1 MARPR
6 ALLLS
11 PEAPYPLWGGG
22 ALRTASVLHY
32 LAQRYELDVLLFR
45 EPHAGDPALA
55 LPEGLAARTGVIE
68 LPHHARTFSARIKRN
83 VVRLARGVPP
93 LWDRFA
99 GFEDNMS
106 KFIEGRSYEVAVLEH
121 FWCAPYL
128 RTVRRAANRVV
139 MNLHN
144 VESALHSRFGEA
156 EGGAARWAHGRFA
169 QAYERLEREWLP
181 QFELLLAASEE
192 DARRL
197 NGMNVVVYPNSV
209 PHYAQPVWAHGD
221 RRPVVAFSGNMEY
234 HPNVQ
239 AVRWFARE
247 IWPHIRRACPEA
259 EWVLIGKNEQAIR
272 GLVAGI
278 PGVRC
283 TGMVDDAVGE
293 LGQAAV
299 AVVPLLSGSGTRL
312 KILEA
317 WAAGTPVV
325 STAVGA
331 EGLGAAEQL
340 PIEIAGN
347 AGEFSATVLRL
358 LRDPTR
364 RAKLAIHG
372 RRRYEESFTWEAA
385 WKVLSGAG
393 L

>member
-1 MARPR
+1 
-6 ALLLS
+6 
-11 PEAPYPLWGGG
+11 
-22 ALRTASVLHY
+22 
-32 LAQRYELDVLLFR
+32 
-45 EPHAGDPALA
+45 
-55 LPEGLAARTGVIE
+55 
-68 LPHHARTFSARIKRN
+68 
-83 VVRLARGVPP
+83 
-93 LWDRFA
+93 
-99 GFEDNMS
+99 
-106 KFIEGRSYEVAVLEH
+106 
-121 FWCAPYL
+121 
-128 RTVRRAANRVV
+128 
-139 MNLHN
+139 
-144 VESALHSRFGEA
+144 
-156 EGGAARWAHGRFA
+156 
-169 QAYERLEREWLP
+169 
-181 QFELLLAASEE
+181 
-192 DARRL
+192 
-197 NGMNVVVYPNSV
+197 
-209 PHYAQPVWAHGD
+209 
-221 RRPVVAFSGNMEY
+221 
-234 HPNVQ
+234 
-239 AVRWFARE
+239 
-247 IWPHIRRACPEA
+247 
-259 EWVLIGKNEQAIR
+259 
-272 GLVAGI
+272 
-278 PGVRC
+278 
-283 TGMVDDAVGE
+283 DAVGE